1 MTLHALLTAKT
12 IAVAD
17 GSKAA
22 AKAELESI
30 FSPEEWGLE
39 FDVNAYT
46 NENIQNL
53 WNNELRRPVRRLLE
67 ANAKTTDDFKQW
79 LGEIQFVNLAIY
91 SRKLFDRYRNN
102 AGWRVTVFSLPRAD
116 AVVVA
121 LSSHYQNAQNHNKL
135 GEASNLL
142 YDVIAEAALDTLE
155 SSFVGRKISAAD
167 WDHAGFIDPRI
178 TLVAGV
184 DIAPYELWLKDI
196 RTTTVKKTLASF
208 ITLAVVPA
216 TELSGTASSLVARL
230 QELKSLAEHLIANVY
245 PFSTVEEFEAFRALA
260 LQDTVAARSRLL
272 LRSSTGT
279 RSSMRIYYGP
289 PGTGKTLAAV
299 RFAVSLADAGYS
311 SEADNKEVFD
321 RFNEL
326 SDQCAFVTFHPSL
339 QYEDL
344 VESIRPNIIA
354 NSIGDSADGDA
365 SRDGDD
371 AATGDAESGAH
382 AAGTSLSYRLHEGPL
397 LRLIRRALLSPS
409 KEHVIVVDEI
419 NRGDISRILGPLISS
434 LDIDKRLGAKYP
446 IGVELMYPR
455 AAEAESRLFLPSNLH
470 VIGTMNSADRNIAL
484 VDHALRRR
492 FEFIEVP
499 PSAELLSGANDVQT
513 IDCKRLLSTI
523 NRRIEHLLDAD
534 HCVGHGYLMSCKSD
548 SEIVASFAKN
558 IIPLLKEYFYGNEG
572 LVRLLL
578 SETLPGA
585 PKIFASNTDAAE
597 FSSIFGVDYD
607 AAVDLGYRPGT
618 GSQILRIDE
627 RFWTTNGL
635 VGTPGDISYAAA
647 SLRKIYQW
655 PEPASVAA
663 VAPSADV

>member
-1 MTLHALLTAKT
+1 MTLHTLLTAKT
-12 IAVAD
+12 TAAAD

-30 FSPEEWGLE
+30 FPPDEWGLE

-53 WNNELRRPVRRLLE
+53 WNNELRRPVRRVLE
-67 ANAKTTDDFKQW
+67 ADAKTIDDFKQW
-79 LGEIQFVNLAIY
+79 LGEIQFVNLAVF
-91 SRKLFDRYRNN
+91 SRRLFDRYRNN
-102 AGWRVTVFSLPRAD
+102 AGWRITIFSLPRAD

-121 LSSHYQNAQNHNKL
+121 LTSHYQNAQNHNKL
-135 GEASNLL
+135 GEASNMLF
-142 YDVIAEAALDTLE
+142 DVIAEAAPDDLQPL
-155 SSFVGRKISAAD
+155 FPGRKVSASD
-167 WDHAGFIDPRI
+167 WDHAGLIDQQVTSI
-178 TLVAGV
+178 AGV
-184 DIAPYELWLKDI
+184 DITPNELWLKDI

-216 TELSGTASSLVARL
+216 TALGGAAACLASRL
-230 QELKSLAEHLIANVY
+230 QELKSLAEHLRANVY
-245 PFSTVEEFEAFRALA
+245 PFCTVEEFEAFRALA

-279 RSSMRIYYGP
+279 RSSMRVYYGP

-299 RFAVSLADAGYS
+299 RFAVSLADSGYQS
-311 SEADNKEVFD
+311 NSDNKAVFD

-326 SDQCAFVTFHPSL
+326 NEQCAFVTFHPSL

-344 VESIRPNIIA
+344 VESIRPNIVV
-354 NSIGDSADGDA
+354 NSSVDSADGQA
-365 SRDGDD
+365 SLGSGDEALSDGGAEEKNVG
-371 AATGDAESGAH
+371 AA
-382 AAGTSLSYRLHEGPL
+382 LSYRLHEGPL
-397 LRLIRRALLSPS
+397 LRLIRRALLNPS

-434 LDIDKRLGAKYP
+434 LDTDKRLGAKFP

-499 PSAELLSGANDVQT
+499 PSPELLLSPGDELT
-513 IDCKRLLSTI
+513 IDCKQLLSAI

-534 HCVGHGYLMSCKSD
+534 HCIGHGYLMSCKND
-548 SEIVASFAKN
+548 SEVVASFAKN

-572 LVRLLL
+572 LVRLVLAE
-578 SETLPGA
+578 SLPDA
-585 PKIFASNTDAAE
+585 PKIFIPNADAAE
-597 FSSIFGVDYD
+597 FSSIFGVDQD
-607 AAVDLGYRPGT
+607 SAVDMGYRPGT
-618 GSQILRIDE
+618 GSKTLRLDE
-627 RFWTTNGL
+627 RFWTASGL
-635 VGTPGDISYAAA
+635 VGAPGNTDYAAA

-655 PEPASVAA
+655 PEPAPISGVASPA
-663 VAPSADV
+663 TV

>member
-1 MTLHALLTAKT
+1 MTLHTLLTAKT
-12 IAVAD
+12 AAAAD

-22 AKAELESI
+22 AKVELESI
-30 FSPEEWGLE
+30 FPKDEWGLE

-46 NENIQNL
+46 NDNIQNL
-53 WNNELRRPVRRLLE
+53 WNNEMRRPVRRLLE
-67 ANAKTTDDFKQW
+67 ANDKTIDDFKQW
-79 LGEIQFVNLAIY
+79 LGEIQFVNLAIF
-91 SRKLFDRYRNN
+91 SKKLFDRYRNN
-102 AGWRVTVFSLPRAD
+102 AGWRITIFSLPRAD
-116 AVVVA
+116 AIVVA
-121 LSSHYQNAQNHNKL
+121 LTSHYQNAQNHNKL

-142 YDVIAEAALDTLE
+142 FDVIVEAVPDTFHPL
-155 SSFVGRKISAAD
+155 FPGRKVSSSD
-167 WDHAGFIDPRI
+167 WDHAGLIHPQVTSI
-178 TLVAGV
+178 AGV
-184 DIAPYELWLKDI
+184 DITPNELWLKDI

-216 TELSGTASSLVARL
+216 SALDGGSSSLASRL
-230 QELKSLAEHLIANVY
+230 QELKSLAEHLRGNVY

-299 RFAVSLADAGYS
+299 RFAVSLADSGYQS
-311 SEADNKEVFD
+311 DSDTKAVFD

-326 SDQCAFVTFHPSL
+326 NDQCAFVTFHPSL

-344 VESIRPNIIA
+344 VESIRPNIVT
-354 NSIGDSADGDA
+354 NSTGDSAEGEMSVVSGDEA
-365 SRDGDD
+365 SREGGAEKQTVG
-371 AATGDAESGAH
+371 AA
-382 AAGTSLSYRLHEGPL
+382 LSYRLHEGPL
-397 LRLIRRALLSPS
+397 LRLIRRALFHPS
-409 KEHVIVVDEI
+409 KEHVIVIDEI

-434 LDIDKRLGAKYP
+434 LDTDKRLGAKFP

-499 PSAELLSGANDVQT
+499 PSPELLPSASDELT
-513 IDCKRLLSTI
+513 IDCKLLLSAI
-523 NRRIEHLLDAD
+523 NLRIEHLLDAD
-534 HCVGHGYLMSCKSD
+534 HCIGHGYLMSCKND
-548 SEIVASFAKN
+548 SEVVASFVKN

-572 LVRLLL
+572 LVRLVLAE
-578 SETLPGA
+578 SLPDA
-585 PKIFASNTDAAE
+585 PKVFIPNADAAD
-597 FSSIFGVDYD
+597 FSSIFGVDQD

-618 GSQILRIDE
+618 GSQTLRIDE
-627 RFWTTNGL
+627 RFWTTKGL
-635 VGTPGDISYAAA
+635 VGGPGDINYAVAT
-647 SLRKIYQW
+647 LRKIYQW
-655 PEPASVAA
+655 PEAAPTSGAA
-663 VAPSADV
+663 VSAAV